1 MWWTYLV
8 CFGVL
13 SYAGHIILFPNLIHH
28 KFGVDNSV
36 VILGI
41 CGIFGGISALIGPVL
56 TDIIENDE
64 DYLKTY
70 LIGVAP
76 TIVSLLVTLFIKD
89 EKLKKNK
96 DISMEEEEDVLM
108 KEGDTNNHKEL
119 DSKDKQ

>member
-1 MWWTYLV
+1 M
-8 CFGVL
+8 L